1 MLKGLWVC
9 FSFRETCLAR
19 WETDPDLSL
28 LLHPC
33 RNYILFGL
41 FLAKCKQNAMI
52 PKPWYTKDM
61 IFSPSFA
68 SSDTNFNISVLLYW
82 YSNFFATSKQN
93 CSDSE
98 SHGILNFNGKSK
110 LHVHIFWLLYT
121 FLYRK
126 TMFGRIGQGQTI
138 VADAKILIW

>member
-1 MLKGLWVC
+1 MIYDVIIPIWNLDWLWVC

-19 WETDPDLSL
+19 WGTDPDLSL
-28 LLHPC
+28 LLYPC

-82 YSNFFATSKQN
+82 YRNFFATSKQN

-98 SHGILNFNGKSK
+98 SHGILMEIK
-110 LHVHIFWLLYT
+110 T
-121 FLYRK
+121 ARK
-126 TMFGRIGQGQTI
+126 ALSIELST
-138 VADAKILIW
+138 